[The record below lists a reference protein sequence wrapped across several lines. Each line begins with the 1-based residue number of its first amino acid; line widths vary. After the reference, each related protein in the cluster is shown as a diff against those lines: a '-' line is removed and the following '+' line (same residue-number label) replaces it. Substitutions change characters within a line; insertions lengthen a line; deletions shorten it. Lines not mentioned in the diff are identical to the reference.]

1 MSKQTLDEWDHRIS
15 PKLQD
20 LEYCSGKI
28 AFHTRCIQSAAATLP
43 MRPAWQTKARE
54 SLSEAEKELRI
65 ALAVVQAARRR
76 YDDAPIMI
84 ETYAKDTA

>member
-28 AFHTRCIQSAAATLP
+28 AFHTRCIQAAVATLP
-43 MRPAWQTKARE
+43 TRPAWQTRARE
-54 SLSEAEKELRI
+54 GLNEAEKELRI
-65 ALAVVQAARRR
+65 ALAVVQAAQRR

-84 ETYAKDTA
+84 EPHTKETA